1 MNDLSEYESMS
12 SLAIHG
18 ADRQWEHAHITP
30 IFATSTFTFD
40 SAEQGMKRFSGQ
52 EPGYTYSR
60 FGNPTCQ
67 VAEKIVAEL
76 ETFNL
81 SDANGEPLEARA
93 LLHASGQAAMATM
106 FFSILKAGD
115 AVLSGYKVYGGTF
128 EFLHDLLPPLGV
140 NPIFCDLKNIGET
153 ESVIKKN
160 PAIKVIH
167 IETPSNPT
175 MECLDIEAL
184 CNLAKQYQ
192 LLVTVDN
199 TFATPYLQQP
209 FRYGADFIFHST
221 TKFLNGHGT
230 SIGGVLV
237 GRDVGFMNT
246 KGATTCKL
254 LGAVASPFDAFL
266 LIQGIKTLELRME
279 QHSENAKRVAEFLST
294 HDAVSKVHYN
304 GLPSHP
310 DFQVSSKQMKK
321 HGAMLSFELKGGFDA
336 GKKFIDKLQLCVRA
350 VSLGTIDTLISH
362 PASMSHSGMAKEARE
377 KSGIGDGLIRMSV
390 GLENINDLISD
401 LDQALRL

>member
-1 MNDLSEYESMS
+1 MNNSTGYESMS
-12 SLAIHG
+12 SVAIH
-18 ADRQWEHAHITP
+18 ASELQTWEHAHITP

-40 SAEQGMKRFSGQ
+40 SAEQGMKRFNGE

-67 VAEKIVAEL
+67 VAEKVVAAL

-81 SDANGEPLEARA
+81 TDSDGKSIQARA

-106 FFSILKAGD
+106 FLSNLKAGD
-115 AVLSGYKVYGGTF
+115 LVLSGKVYGGTF
-128 EFLHDLLPPLGV
+128 EFLHDFLPSLGV
-140 NPIFCDLKNIGET
+140 NSIFGDLKNTGEV
-153 ESVIKKN
+153 ESIIKKN
-160 PAIKVIH
+160 PSLRIIH

-175 MECLDIEAL
+175 MECLDIEVL
-184 CNLAKQYQ
+184 CNIARQYN

-237 GRDVGFMNT
+237 GKDIEFMNT
-246 KGATTCKL
+246 TAARTCKL
-254 LGAVASPFDAFL
+254 LGGVSSPFDAFL

-279 QHSENAKRVAEFLST
+279 QHSENAKKVAEYLSS
-294 HDAVSKVHYN
+294 HPAVSKVHYN

-310 DFQVSSKQMKK
+310 DYSISSRQMKK
-321 HGAMLSFELKGGFDA
+321 PGAMLSFELKDGFEA
-336 GKKFIDKLQLCVRA
+336 GKRFIDKLKLCVRA

-362 PASMSHSGMAKEARE
+362 PASMSHSGMSKESRE

-390 GLENINDLISD
+390 GLENINDLIRD
-401 LDQALRL
+401 LEQAL

>member
-1 MNDLSEYESMS
+1 MNNPSDYESMS
-12 SLAIHG
+12 SLAIHAG
-18 ADRQWEHAHITP
+18 QRFSWEHAHITP

-40 SAEQGMKRFSGQ
+40 SAEQGMRRFNGQ

-76 ETFNL
+76 ETYNL
-81 SDANGEPLEARA
+81 TDVNGGPLKARA
-93 LLHASGQAAMATM
+93 LLHSSGQAAMATM
-106 FFSILKAGD
+106 FLSIVKAGD

-128 EFLHDLLPPLGV
+128 EFLHDLLPSLGV
-140 NPIFCDLKNIGET
+140 NSIFCDLRNITET
-153 ESVIKKN
+153 ESVIKN
-160 PAIKVIH
+160 NTAIKVIH

-184 CNLAKQYQ
+184 CNLARQYN

-230 SIGGVLV
+230 SIGGVLI
-237 GRDVGFMNT
+237 GRDVNFMNT
-246 KGATTCKL
+246 KGATTSKL

-279 QHSENAKRVAEFLST
+279 QHSENAKRIAEYLSS
-294 HDAVSKVHYN
+294 HSAVRKVHYN

-310 DFQVSSKQMKK
+310 DFAVSSKQMKK
-321 HGAMLSFELKGGFDA
+321 HGAMLSFELRGGFDA

-350 VSLGTIDTLISH
+350 VSLGTVDTLISH
-362 PASMSHSGMAKEARE
+362 PASMSHSGMTKETRE

-390 GLENINDLISD
+390 GLENINDLIND
-401 LDQALRL
+401 LENALT

>member
-160 PAIKVIH
+160 PAIKVRH

-209 FRYGADFIFHST
+209 FR
-221 TKFLNGHGT
+221 
-230 SIGGVLV
+230 
-237 GRDVGFMNT
+237 
-246 KGATTCKL
+246 
-254 LGAVASPFDAFL
+254 
-266 LIQGIKTLELRME
+266 
-279 QHSENAKRVAEFLST
+279 
-294 HDAVSKVHYN
+294 
-304 GLPSHP
+304 
-310 DFQVSSKQMKK
+310 
-321 HGAMLSFELKGGFDA
+321 
-336 GKKFIDKLQLCVRA
+336 
-350 VSLGTIDTLISH
+350 
-362 PASMSHSGMAKEARE
+362 
-377 KSGIGDGLIRMSV
+377 
-390 GLENINDLISD
+390 
-401 LDQALRL
+401 